1 MALITR
7 ISRLFSA
14 DVNAVI
20 DRLEEPDLVLKQA
33 LRDMQDAAAVTESRV
48 RALQTQIEQ
57 LTARRTDAD
66 EQLSR
71 LDDELAVCLDAGDDD
86 LARNVLRRKLSVE
99 ADAKDMAARDMELKR
114 ALAQQV
120 QICEEQQQEL
130 ESIRQKTELFDAELV
145 GTNELAPAVSAEQV
159 EIALLKEKQRRQAS

>member
-66 EQLSR
+66 EQLSC

-86 LARNVLRRKLSVE
+86 LARNVLRRKLGVE
-99 ADAKDMAARDMELKR
+99 AGAKDMAARDIELKR
-114 ALAQQV
+114 ALAHQV

-145 GTNELAPAVSAEQV
+145 STHELAPAVSAEQV

>member
-48 RALQTQIEQ
+48 RSLQTQIEQ
-57 LTARRTDAD
+57 LTARRADAD

-71 LDDELAVCLDAGDDD
+71 LDDELAVCFDAGDDD
-86 LARNVLRRKLSVE
+86 LARNVLRRKLSIE
-99 ADAKDMAARDMELKR
+99 AGAKDMAARDVELKR
-114 ALAQQV
+114 ALTHEVQV
-120 QICEEQQQEL
+120 CEEQQQEL

-145 GTNELAPAVSAEQV
+145 GTHELAPSVSAEQV
-159 EIALLKEKQRRQAS
+159 EIALLQEKQRRQTS